1 MELFMKKS
9 SHTDVNMLAKFN
21 IGNCDQYALIRGD
34 DIKNPLML
42 ILHGGPGMSDMNFA
56 DKYDKTLQKNFLV
69 VHWDRRGTG
78 KSYCSKIRNS
88 DITFDL
94 LLQDIKEFIVFLL
107 KIFEKKKVFLVGH
120 SAGTMLGLNFASL
133 YPELLYTYVGI
144 GQFVN
149 FISNE
154 KLKYS
159 YIIEKAKKY
168 HNEKV
173 LGELEQ
179 IKFPDDD
186 FFKDF
191 ENYKLIWKWLEHYE
205 GVYYKEKSMKKL
217 RRETSNSSVYSL
229 MDYFKLI
236 AGSKYTI
243 SKLWNEIT
251 SFSTKELNKSF
262 SIPIYFIYGKSD
274 KATSPE
280 EGKKLF
286 EEILAPKK
294 DFFIIERAG
303 HFPQYENHSAYE
315 NIIIDKIL
323 NFTDI

>member
-1 MELFMKKS
+1 MKKS

-21 IGNCDQYALIRGD
+21 IGNCDQYALIRGN
-34 DIKNPLML
+34 DINNPIML

-56 DKYDKTLQKNFLV
+56 DKYDKNLQKYFLV

-88 DITFDL
+88 DISFEL
-94 LLQDIKEFIVFLL
+94 LLNDIKEFINFLL

-133 YPELLYTYVGI
+133 YPELLYAYIGI
-144 GQFVN
+144 GQFVD

-159 YIIEKAKKY
+159 YIIDKAKKY

-179 IKFPDDD
+179 IKFPNDD

-205 GVYYKEKSMKKL
+205 GVYYKEKNMKKL
-217 RRETSNSSVYSL
+217 RRETASSSVYSL
-229 MDYFKLI
+229 VDYFKLI

-251 SFSTKELNKSF
+251 SFSTKELSKFF

-280 EGKKLF
+280 EGNKLF
-286 EEILAPKK
+286 EEISAPKK

-303 HFPQYENHSAYE
+303 HFPQYENHVEYE
-315 NIIIDKIL
+315 RIINEIL
-323 NFTDI
+323 KNKTIIP